1 LIVPPFRFRGVGR
14 ELGDH
19 KLFHNEPRTLSC
31 ADLRASKTYYA
42 LRILDTLL
50 PMPLLNQIQKDMT
63 AAIKAGE
70 QARLDALRMIK
81 TALKK
86 HEIDSMKP
94 LDEQTE
100 LQILNT
106 LIKQRRESAEM
117 FRKGNRPE
125 LADREEAELKLI
137 ESYMP
142 SAPTDA
148 EIDAAIAAAMSET
161 GATALKQMGAVMKA
175 AQAKLAGKRVDGKA
189 LSERVRA
196 RLT

>member
-1 LIVPPFRFRGVGR
+1 
-14 ELGDH
+14 
-19 KLFHNEPRTLSC
+19 
-31 ADLRASKTYYA
+31 
-42 LRILDTLL
+42 
-50 PMPLLNQIQKDMT
+50 MPLLDQIQKDMT
-63 AAIKAGE
+63 AAMKANE
-70 QARLDALRMIK
+70 HARLDALRMIK
-81 TALKK
+81 AALKK
-86 HEIDSMKP
+86 HEVDSMKP

-106 LIKQRRESAEM
+106 LIKQRREAADM

-142 SAPTDA
+142 AAPTDA

-161 GATALKQMGAVMKA
+161 GVTALKQMGVVMKA

-196 RLT
+196 KLS